1 MSYQPDPARDTLL
14 SGSTN
19 KNVHL
24 SNMSNRVNSQ
34 NRIISPTSS
43 CNNYPHLRAE
53 NSVFNSKKSGYGII
67 PESYGGNN
75 QAGPH
80 TRQDPV
86 IKKKPAT
93 FKSILGS
100 QNSSPHRD
108 IAYGTNDANGEPIS
122 VKGHLHDL
130 EVCSP

>member
-1 MSYQPDPARDTLL
+1 MSYQPDAARDTLL

-67 PESYGGNN
+67 PESYGGNS

-86 IKKKPAT
+86 IKKKPANCCGLALDSLVELFFYEYLLAT
-93 FKSILGS
+93 L
-100 QNSSPHRD
+100 
-108 IAYGTNDANGEPIS
+108 
-122 VKGHLHDL
+122 LH
-130 EVCSP
+130 CW